1 MADYRCIS
9 MDLMTGT
16 RIAEIPLTGL
26 TYSKILNGAGDATG
40 TLFLPPPTTTTNRAL
55 ASDWNNAV
63 DECRRQ
69 LVIERD
75 NVVVWSGIVWASPY
89 NDDDQ
94 TRYIRCAEDWS
105 YFHKRFVDYDL
116 YYAATAQMTIAKNL
130 VDTAQ
135 AYAPANLGI
144 TTVLNVAAGYSDTIR
159 ERTYARSEVLSVGEA
174 VEQLASPSNG
184 FDFGIDSAWNP
195 TTGALVKTLNLHYPR
210 RGRSYL
216 ETGHVFEVGRN
227 VISFTWPSDGT
238 RTSNKAWAIGS
249 GEGAS
254 KVIGTAV
261 DTAKFQ
267 PLSSGGPGYPLL
279 ESRASHNDVSVQE
292 TIDRLAQGAL
302 QYASSPVT
310 LPELTVRADADP
322 VLGAYIV
329 GDACRV
335 IINPDTSPRFP
346 DGLDT
351 YYRIV
356 GYTVTVD
363 DNGQEDVK
371 LTLGSDFVYA

>member
-16 RIAEIPLTGL
+16 RIAEIPLSGL
-26 TYSKILNGAGDATG
+26 TYSKVLNGAGDATG
-40 TLFLPPPTTTTNRAL
+40 TLFLPPPNSTTNRAL

-69 LVIERD
+69 LVIER
-75 NVVVWSGIVWASPY
+75 NGVVVWSGIVWASPY

-94 TRYIRCAEDWS
+94 TRDVRCAEHWS
-105 YFHKRFVDYDL
+105 YFQKRFVDYDL
-116 YYAATAQMTIAKNL
+116 YYASTGQMTIAKNL
-130 VDTAQ
+130 VDKSQEYT
-135 AYAPANLGI
+135 PADIGV
-144 TTVLNVAAGYSDTIR
+144 TTVLNVASGYTDTVR
-159 ERTYARSEVLSVGEA
+159 QRTYARSEVLSVADA
-174 VEQLASPSNG
+174 VEQLATPSNG
-184 FDFGIDSAWNP
+184 FEFGLDSAWNP
-195 TTGALVKTLNLHYPR
+195 STGALVKTLNLHYPR

-216 ETGHVFEVGRN
+216 ETGHVFEIGRN
-227 VISFTWPSDGT
+227 VVSFTWPSDGT

-254 KVIGTAV
+254 KIIGTSV
-261 DTAKFQ
+261 NTDQIQ
-267 PLSSGGPGYPLL
+267 PLTSGGPGYPLL
-279 ESRASHNDVSVQE
+279 ESRISYSDVSVQT
-292 TIDRLAQGAL
+292 TINRLADGAL
-302 QYASSPVT
+302 KYSTTPVT

-322 VLGAYIV
+322 VLGSYIV

-335 IINPDTSPRFP
+335 IINANTSPRFP
-346 DGLDT
+346 DGLDR

-356 GYTVTVD
+356 GYTVSVD

-371 LTLGSDFVYA
+371 LTLGTDFVYA